1 MIEGVCAVAVWCVMG
16 MVMNDPIRSIV
27 IVIRGAKFDQRLDVN
42 QRTSINRSTT
52 TSWTMII
59 ILSTLDHMD

>member
-42 QRTSINRSTT
+42 QRFQSINYK
-52 TSWTMII
+52 
-59 ILSTLDHMD
+59 LDDDNPFNLEL